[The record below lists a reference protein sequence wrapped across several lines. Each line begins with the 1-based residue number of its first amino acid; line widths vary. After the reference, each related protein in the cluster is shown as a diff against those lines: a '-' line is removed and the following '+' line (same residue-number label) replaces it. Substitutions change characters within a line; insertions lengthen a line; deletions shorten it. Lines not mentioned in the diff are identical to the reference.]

1 MTIMSTTS
9 TAAPTAEVVRFQ
21 AAPRPKAAPLRLK
34 VGDVVLYPAR
44 GVCTVRE
51 IATTYVDGQAFE
63 VYVLVQEGTGGTLM
77 VPMGKAAS
85 NGLRTVPQGK
95 ELDGALDVLKGRAR
109 AGRGVWARRAKEFDE
124 KIKSGDPA
132 QLAEVVRDL
141 HAKAGQPEQSYSERV
156 IYENA
161 MERLTSVVAAGKQV
175 TREDATAL
183 LLDMLAPSKKA
194 A

>member
-1 MTIMSTTS
+1 MTAITS
-9 TAAPTAEVVRFQ
+9 TAEATPAGDVVPFK
-21 AAPRPKAAPLRLK
+21 APKARAERIQA
-34 VGDVVLYPAR
+34 GEVVLYPAR

-51 IATTYVDGQAFE
+51 ITTTWVDGVAFE

-77 VPMGKAAS
+77 VPMGKAVA
-85 NGLRTVPQGK
+85 NGLRRVPAGK

-109 AGRGVWARRAKEFDE
+109 VGRGVWARRAKEFEE

-141 HAKAGQPEQSYSERV
+141 HGKAGQPEQSYSERM

-161 MERLTSVVAAGKQV
+161 LERLTSVVAAGKQV
-175 TREDATAL
+175 SREDATAL
-183 LLDMLAPSKKA
+183 LLEALGPSKKA

>member
-1 MTIMSTTS
+1 MTAITS
-9 TAAPTAEVVRFQ
+9 TAPATPAGDVVPF
-21 AAPRPKAAPLRLK
+21 KAAPKPRLERIAA
-34 VGDVVLYPAR
+34 GEVVLYPAR

-51 IATTYVDGQAFE
+51 IATTWVDGEAFE

-77 VPMGKAAS
+77 VPMGKAAA
-85 NGLRTVPQGK
+85 NGLRRVPAGK
-95 ELDGALDVLKGRAR
+95 ELDGALEVLKGRAR
-109 AGRGVWARRAKEFDE
+109 VGRGVWARRAKEFEE

-141 HAKAGQPEQSYSERV
+141 HGKAGQPEQSYSERM

-161 MERLTSVVAAGKQV
+161 LERLTSVVAAGRKV
-175 TREDATAL
+175 DRDAATAL
-183 LLDMLAPSKKA
+183 LLEALGPSKKA